1 MFYFDNRYLKVVQE
15 FNSIRI
21 KKVGIK
27 SITWPFFHSRVENS
41 TNAFF
46 FTRERE
52 MKAATAACVEQEG
65 YCVRSCWRESI
76 LLLRR
81 KRGRHFWAFLEKGAK
96 GKEALSSICALET
109 QLSSSYLLKILL
121 GMLIRFAFLVF
132 FFLVTFFWVWN
143 ENHFPNALSKNL
155 KSLDLQ

>member
-1 MFYFDNRYLKVVQE
+1 
-15 FNSIRI
+15 
-21 KKVGIK
+21 
-27 SITWPFFHSRVENS
+27 
-41 TNAFF
+41 
-46 FTRERE
+46 

-132 FFLVTFFWVWN
+132 FLPVTFF
-143 ENHFPNALSKNL
+143 
-155 KSLDLQ
+155 

>member
-1 MFYFDNRYLKVVQE
+1 
-15 FNSIRI
+15 
-21 KKVGIK
+21 
-27 SITWPFFHSRVENS
+27 
-41 TNAFF
+41 
-46 FTRERE
+46 

-132 FFLVTFFWVWN
+132 FFTSYFF
-143 ENHFPNALSKNL
+143 LSL
-155 KSLDLQ
+155 ERKSLPKRTFKKFEIFGFAIDCVIKVQLSIQIDVEYFFQQFKVKPLLKIFFIMILQGFQFFGFEFAE